1 MSSAALR
8 APGGFAAAAQRRQ
21 QPRAAVASRP
31 VALAAQQQQLIAAV
45 AAGPGS
51 GHRHYPEDLHQQY
64 DTQRPGMLKEE
75 QAHHDM
81 MSTEA
86 CYKMFPLITHA
97 STPLR
102 VEDHEPAGL
111 SAQRVGDAGPA
122 TGRRRRP
129 APADAPVR
137 GNVLPY
143 PDTHPIDLRREL
155 AVRHTPEAIL
165 QSTWQQQL
173 ARRRQQES

>member
-1 MSSAALR
+1 LSAL
-8 APGGFAAAAQRRQ
+8 G
-21 QPRAAVASRP
+21 S
-31 VALAAQQQQLIAAV
+31 
-45 AAGPGS
+45 GPGS

-64 DTQRPGMLKEE
+64 DTQRPGLLKEE

-86 CYKMFPLITHA
+86 CYRMFPLITHA

-102 VEDHEPAGL
+102 VEDHEPAGV
-111 SAQRVGDAGPA
+111 SAQHVGDAGPT

-129 APADAPVR
+129 APADAPAR
-137 GNVLPY
+137 SNVLPY
-143 PDTHPIDLRREL
+143 PATHPTDLRREL

-173 ARRRQQES
+173 ARRRQQDS